1 MPRFDNEGF
10 NPERRIDND
19 SRDRSVPVDENY
31 YMDGTEELAPP
42 ERNGRQLNEEFSSDI
57 FSDFNRE
64 REPRNRTERD
74 RTVNERPQRERRERP
89 ERELRDRKKDAPKQS
104 KPKKKRK
111 KGSTAKMV
119 LAGVLALVVIIAI
132 IATAMINGV
141 LNKINYD
148 DKVEN
153 QYVQQADLKSDRR
166 VKNILLLGVDARKNQ
181 DTKTSHP
188 DSMMLVSVDTK
199 HHCIKMISFLR
210 DSWVY
215 IPSKGY
221 KQRINTSAQEHG
233 YSGVVDAIEYN
244 YGVDIDGYVVTD
256 FEMFKAM
263 VDSIGGVEIEVT
275 EKEAKEVTNHKVRYG
290 HVKLKAGKH
299 RLTGKQA
306 LAYSRI
312 RKIDTDFM
320 RAKRQR
326 TVINS
331 IIDEVKTNPIKLY
344 KLANAAAPYL
354 ETDLSKSELKK
365 IAFAAV
371 PCLTKERTDARVP
384 FDGTWEYANING
396 ASVISVDA
404 EKNKEM
410 LINYIYERTAE
421 DILQEEAEKEK
432 K

>member
-10 NPERRIDND
+10 NPDRRIAND
-19 SRDRSVPVDENY
+19 SRDRSVPDDEMLY
-31 YMDGTEELAPP
+31 SDSMELEPP
-42 ERNGRQLNEEFSSDI
+42 KRYGAQAQ
-57 FSDFNRE
+57 SDFSPEILRDFDRE
-64 REPRNRTERD
+64 RRSR
-74 RTVNERPQRERRERP
+74 NEREAEERRRERP
-89 ERELRDRKKDAPKQS
+89 KKN
-104 KPKKKRK
+104 PKKKK
-111 KGSTAKMV
+111 KGSVGKTIFIGLIAV
-119 LAGVLALVVIIAI
+119 ILIVVIAGLS
-132 IATAMINGV
+132 MVNGV
-141 LNKINYD
+141 LGKINYD

-153 QYVQQADLKSDRR
+153 KYVQSGDLKSDRG

-199 HHCIKMISFLR
+199 HKCLKMISFLR

-221 KQRINTSAQEHG
+221 SQRLNTSAQENG

-244 YGVDIDGYVVTD
+244 YGVDLDGYVVTD

-263 VDSIGGVEIEVT
+263 VDSIGGVEIEVS
-275 EKEAKEVTNHKVRYG
+275 EKEAEEVTNHKKRYG
-290 HVKLKAGKH
+290 KVKLKPGKQI
-299 RLTGKQA
+299 LSGKQA

-331 IIDEVKTNPIKLY
+331 ILNEVKSNPLKLY

-365 IAFAAV
+365 IAFAAL
-371 PCLTKERTDARVP
+371 PCLKGERTDARVP

-396 ASVISVDA
+396 ASVIRVDA
-404 EKNKEM
+404 EKNKAILSE
-410 LINYIYERTAE
+410 YIYEKTAQE
-421 DILQEEAEKEK
+421 INAEEAEKEAK
-432 K
+432 

>member
-1 MPRFDNEGF
+1 MPRFDIEGF

-19 SRDRSVPVDENY
+19 SRDRSVPIDENY
-31 YMDGTEELAPP
+31 YSDGTDELAPP
-42 ERNGRQLNEEFSSDI
+42 ERSGRQLSEEFSADVLR
-57 FSDFNRE
+57 DF
-64 REPRNRTERD
+64 D
-74 RTVNERPQRERRERP
+74 RERRDKN
-89 ERELRDRKKDAPKQS
+89 EREAEIRRENRPKKN
-104 KPKKKRK
+104 PKKKK
-111 KGSTAKMV
+111 KVSTSKSV
-119 LAGVLALVVIIAI
+119 PIIILALLLIIALI
-132 IATAMINGV
+132 GSAMVNGI
-141 LNKINYD
+141 LRKINYD

-153 QYVQQADLKSDRR
+153 QYVQSSELKSDRG

-199 HHCIKMISFLR
+199 HKCIKMISFLR

-221 KQRINTSAQEHG
+221 NQRINTSAQENG

-244 YGVDIDGYVVTD
+244 FGVDIDGYVVTD

-299 RLTGKQA
+299 VLTGKQA

-326 TVINS
+326 TVINA
-331 IIDEVKTNPIKLY
+331 ILNEVKTNPIKLY
-344 KLANAAAPYL
+344 KLANGSAPYL
-354 ETDLSKSELKK
+354 ETDLSKGELKRLVL
-365 IAFAAV
+365 AAV

-384 FDGTWEYANING
+384 FDGTWQYANING
-396 ASVISVDA
+396 ASVISVDTK
-404 EKNKEM
+404 KNKEM
-410 LINYIYERTAE
+410 LIEYIYEKTAQE
-421 DILQEEAEKEK
+421 ILAEEAEKEAK
-432 K
+432 

>member
-1 MPRFDNEGF
+1 MPKFDNEGF
-10 NPERRIDND
+10 NPDKRIEND
-19 SRDRSVPVDENY
+19 SRDRSVPEDENY
-31 YMDGTEELAPP
+31 YSGSRELEPPQRSYRQTEHEYDP
-42 ERNGRQLNEEFSSDI
+42 EILR
-57 FSDFNRE
+57 DF
-64 REPRNRTERD
+64 D
-74 RTVNERPQRERRERP
+74 RERRDRNEREAEIRRQERP
-89 ERELRDRKKDAPKQS
+89 KKNPKA
-104 KPKKKRK
+104 KPKKKKRGSVGK
-111 KGSTAKMV
+111 KILLGLVAVILIIVIAGISMV
-119 LAGVLALVVIIAI
+119 
-132 IATAMINGV
+132 NGV
-141 LNKINYD
+141 LGKVNYD
-148 DKVEN
+148 EKVEN
-153 QYVQQADLKSDRR
+153 QYVQASDLKSDKG

-188 DSMMLVSVDTK
+188 DSMMLISVDTK
-199 HHCIKMISFLR
+199 HKCLKMLSFLR

-221 KQRINTSAQEHG
+221 NQRLNTSAQENG

-244 YGVDIDGYVVTD
+244 YGVDINGYVVTD

-275 EKEAKEVTNHKVRYG
+275 EKEAKEVTKHKKRYG
-290 HVKLKAGKH
+290 NVKLKAGKH

-331 IIDEVKTNPIKLY
+331 IIDEVKTNPFKLY

-354 ETDLSKSELKK
+354 ETDLSKGELKK
-365 IAFAAV
+365 LAV
-371 PCLTKERTDARVP
+371 SALPCMGTRTDARVP

-396 ASVISVDA
+396 ASVIRVDA
-404 EKNKEM
+404 DKNRDILRE
-410 LINYIYERTAE
+410 YIYERTAE
-421 DILQEEAEKEK
+421 DILAEEAEKEK

>member
-1 MPRFDNEGF
+1 MPRFDREGF

-19 SRDRSVPVDENY
+19 SRDRSVPIEENY
-31 YMDGTEELAPP
+31 YINGNGELVPP
-42 ERNGRQLNEEFSSDI
+42 ERTTRQLTEEFSPDV
-57 FSDFNRE
+57 FRDF
-64 REPRNRTERD
+64 D
-74 RTVNERPQRERRERP
+74 RERRERN
-89 ERELRDRKKDAPKQS
+89 EKEAAVRRQD
-104 KPKKKRK
+104 KPKKNPKKKK
-111 KGSTAKMV
+111 KGANSKRIA
-119 LAGVLALVVIIAI
+119 AAVLALVLVLVLIAS
-132 IATAMINGV
+132 AMVNGI
-141 LNKINYD
+141 LRKINYD

-153 QYVQQADLKSDRR
+153 QYVQSSQLKSSPG

-181 DTKTSHP
+181 DAKTSHP
-188 DSMMLVSVDTK
+188 DSMMIVSVDSK

-221 KQRINTSAQEHG
+221 NQRINTAGQENG

-244 YGVDIDGYVVTD
+244 FGVDIDGYVVTD

-275 EKEAKEVTNHKVRYG
+275 EEEAKEVTNHKVRYG

-299 RLTGKQA
+299 KLNGKQA

-326 TVINS
+326 TVINAILS
-331 IIDEVKTNPIKLY
+331 EVKTNPFKLY
-344 KLANAAAPYL
+344 KLANGAAPYL
-354 ETDLSKSELKK
+354 ETDLSKSQLKK
-365 IAFAAV
+365 LVVAAL
-371 PCLTKERTDARVP
+371 PCITKDRPDTRVP

-396 ASVISVDA
+396 ASVISIDT
-404 EKNKEM
+404 EKNKEL
-410 LINYIYERTAE
+410 LIEYIYEKSAE
-421 DILQEEAEKEK
+421 QILAEEAAKEAN
-432 K
+432 

>member
-1 MPRFDNEGF
+1 MPKFDNEGF
-10 NPERRIDND
+10 NPDKRIAND
-19 SRDRSVPVDENY
+19 SRDRSVPEDENY
-31 YMDGTEELAPP
+31 YSGGRELEPP
-42 ERNGRQLNEEFSSDI
+42 QRSYRQ
-57 FSDFNRE
+57 
-64 REPRNRTERD
+64 TERD
-74 RTVNERPQRERRERP
+74 YDPEILRDFDRERRDRNEREAERRRQERP
-89 ERELRDRKKDAPKQS
+89 NKN
-104 KPKKKRK
+104 PKKKK
-111 KGSTAKMV
+111 KKKH
-119 LAGVLALVVIIAI
+119 LALKAIPLGIIAVILIVIIAGI
-132 IATAMINGV
+132 SMVNGV
-141 LNKINYD
+141 LSKINYD
-148 DKVEN
+148 EKVEN
-153 QYVQQADLKSDRR
+153 QYVQAADLKSDKG

-199 HHCIKMISFLR
+199 HKCLKMISFLR

-221 KQRINTSAQEHG
+221 NQRLNTSGQENG

-244 YGVDIDGYVVTD
+244 YGVDINCYVVTD

-275 EKEAKEVTNHKVRYG
+275 KKEAKEVTKHKKRYG
-290 HVKLKAGKH
+290 YVKLEAGKH
-299 RLTGKQA
+299 RLTGEQA

-331 IIDEVKTNPIKLY
+331 IIDEVKTNPFKLY

-365 IAFAAV
+365 LAASAL
-371 PCLTKERTDARVP
+371 PCMGTRTDARVP

-396 ASVISVDA
+396 ASVIRVDA
-404 EKNKEM
+404 DKNKDILRE
-410 LINYIYERTAE
+410 YIYDRTAE
-421 DILQEEAEKEK
+421 DILAEEAEKEAK
-432 K
+432 